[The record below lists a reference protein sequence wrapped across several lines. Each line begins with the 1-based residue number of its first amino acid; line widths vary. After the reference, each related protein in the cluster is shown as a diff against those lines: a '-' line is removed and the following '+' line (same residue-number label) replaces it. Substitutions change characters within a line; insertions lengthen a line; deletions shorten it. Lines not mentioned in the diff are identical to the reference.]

1 MSNTQVIFQL
11 QNTNQGMVLIK
22 LLLYKKKRKKSE
34 LVYDAEFNLEKL
46 LSCLIE
52 LGTGIAF

>member
-1 MSNTQVIFQL
+1 
-11 QNTNQGMVLIK
+11 MVLIK

-46 LSCLIE
+46 LSSLIE
-52 LGTGIAF
+52 LGTGNAFYVNI